1 MSVELFTDGSC
12 APTNPGTGG
21 WGALLRWGGQERELY
36 GGDPWT
42 TNNKM
47 EMTAVL
53 EGLRALKFSCAVTV
67 TTDSQYVIKG
77 NTEWRAGWER
87 RKWLTADGEP
97 VKNAELWQEL
107 FEEVDRHEVTWVWV
121 KGHKGHPEN
130 ERADKLADFGRL
142 QSIAKETAK

>member
-12 APTNPGTGG
+12 NPNPGPGG
-21 WGALLRWGGQERELY
+21 WGAILRWGGQERELY
-36 GGDPWT
+36 GGQPNT
-42 TNNKM
+42 TNNQM

-53 EGLRALKFSCAVTV
+53 EGLRALKRGCVVTI

-77 NTEWRAGWER
+77 MTEWMDGWVR
-87 RKWLTADGEP
+87 RKWRTATGEP
-97 VKNAELWQEL
+97 VKNADLWQEL
-107 FEEVDRHEVTWVWV
+107 VAECDDHEITWVWV

-142 QSIAKETAK
+142 QSIAEEASR